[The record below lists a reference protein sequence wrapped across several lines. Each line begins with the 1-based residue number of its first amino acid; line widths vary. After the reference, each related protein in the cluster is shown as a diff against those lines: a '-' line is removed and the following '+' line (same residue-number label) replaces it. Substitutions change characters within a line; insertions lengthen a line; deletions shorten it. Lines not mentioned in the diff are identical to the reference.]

1 MTEDFATAM
10 RDTWLGGVHPAASSA
25 CKRAKQAHR
34 GVPAHSGGVY
44 GFFDFVEKTIHPT
57 PKGSVREPDSL
68 THPQGTPVEGT
79 HGCHLDKTFVLIY
92 HTNERSVD
100 YSQEVPMVR
109 AGYLMWFDDNPKVSV
124 VYKIEDAI
132 EAFVRRFKVQPNVVL
147 VSERDKLS
155 LVQGNKAIE
164 SPDVRVR
171 ESSYVRKNNF
181 WVGLDDEQEEVQEEA
196 TVQKQELMEA
206 A

>member
-1 MTEDFATAM
+1 
-10 RDTWLGGVHPAASSA
+10 
-25 CKRAKQAHR
+25 
-34 GVPAHSGGVY
+34 
-44 GFFDFVEKTIHPT
+44 
-57 PKGSVREPDSL
+57 
-68 THPQGTPVEGT
+68 
-79 HGCHLDKTFVLIY
+79 
-92 HTNERSVD
+92 
-100 YSQEVPMVR
+100 
-109 AGYLMWFDDNPKVSV
+109 
-124 VYKIEDAI
+124 
-132 EAFVRRFKVQPNVVL
+132 VL

-164 SPDVRVR
+164 SPEVRVR

>member
-1 MTEDFATAM
+1 
-10 RDTWLGGVHPAASSA
+10 
-25 CKRAKQAHR
+25 
-34 GVPAHSGGVY
+34 
-44 GFFDFVEKTIHPT
+44 
-57 PKGSVREPDSL
+57 
-68 THPQGTPVEGT
+68 
-79 HGCHLDKTFVLIY
+79 
-92 HTNERSVD
+92 
-100 YSQEVPMVR
+100 MVR

-155 LVQGNKAIE
+155 LVQGNNTIE
-164 SPDVRVR
+164 SSDVRVR

-181 WVGLDDEQEEVQEEA
+181 WVGLDDEQEEVHEEA
-196 TVQKQELMEA
+196 TEQEQEMMEA